1 MTHLK
6 QNIKKNDKE
15 KSIKSM
21 SKKLQLKPTEHIN
34 LAKYC
39 IRNGK
44 KYACT
49 AFDTESLKFLLN
61 NINLPFIKIPSGEIT
76 SIDLLK
82 LISKQKKPIVLS
94 TGMATLKEIEN
105 CLKLIKN
112 SKNKVTIMHCVS
124 SYPAN
129 IQQLNINVI
138 DTLKKN
144 LIYLLDIQTIL

>member
-1 MTHLK
+1 MLV
-6 QNIKKNDKE
+6 
-15 KSIKSM
+15 
-21 SKKLQLKPTEHIN
+21 QL
-34 LAKYC
+34 
-39 IRNGK
+39 
-44 KYACT
+44 
-49 AFDTESLKFLLN
+49 FDTESLKFLLN

-112 SKNKVTIMHCVS
+112 SKNKVTIMHCKS

-138 DTLKKN
+138 DTLKK
-144 LIYLLDIQTIL
+144 I